1 MYFYSSDTPEDVPQT
16 AKKETSNLKKL
27 SFGHNNAD
35 KLGAIL
41 SANKCISLEY
51 LNLRRAKVTAE
62 ELNNIAPLF
71 GKQGTVKTLVLDGI
85 KLAGTG
91 AFNNLFGLHHFA
103 RIFLIQSQKSAHLL
117 NSMLGTVFYYSA
129 LKSFLL

>member
-1 MYFYSSDTPEDVPQT
+1 M
-16 AKKETSNLKKL
+16 KKL

-91 AFNNLFGLHHFA
+91 AFNDLFGLHLFFA
-103 RIFLIQSQKSAHLL
+103 IIFAMQWKNHVHPL
-117 NSMLGTVFYYSA
+117 NAIVGNVFYYS
-129 LKSFLL
+129 SPFVVN